1 MLVGTKNRRGGSRHG
16 RRERRVARQRR
27 ACLRPRAVGL
37 PRPVRAARPAAHS
50 LQRAACLPGVLATL
64 SITAARD
71 AHGSLLIFCGIIALI
86 AAAGL
91 FFAGIVWFSLDITP
105 RVRELADDYL
115 LSSRR
120 HAELQILGNTVS
132 VIRRNERTLQRAD
145 SLFGFAVLLLFLGTL
160 LIGARVALLLL

>member
-1 MLVGTKNRRGGSRHG
+1 MAEERRGSQDSV
-16 RRERRVARQRR
+16 E
-27 ACLRPRAVGL
+27 LIYGL
-37 PRPVRAARPAAHS
+37 ARAAYRDQFA
-50 LQRAACLPGVLATL
+50 QRDQQRTRCGTLLAFAGILATL

-71 AHGSLLIFCGIIALI
+71 AHGSLLIFIGIIALI

-91 FFAGIVWFSLDITP
+91 FFAGIIWFSLDITP
-105 RVRELADDYL
+105 RVRELADEYL

-120 HAELQILGNTVS
+120 DAELQILGNTVS

-160 LIGARVALLLL
+160 LIGARVALLLLQEAS

>member
-1 MLVGTKNRRGGSRHG
+1 MVAERGESPDSVALVY
-16 RRERRVARQRR
+16 
-27 ACLRPRAVGL
+27 GL
-37 PRPVRAARPAAHS
+37 ARAAYRDQFA
-50 LQRAACLPGVLATL
+50 QRDQQRTRCSALLAFAGILATL

-71 AHGSLLIFCGIIALI
+71 AHGSLLIFIGIVALI

-91 FFAGIVWFSLDITP
+91 FFAGIVWFSLEITP
-105 RVRELADDYL
+105 RFWKLADEYL

-120 HAELQILGNTVS
+120 DTQLQILGNTVS
-132 VIRRNERTLQRAD
+132 VIRRNERTLQRTD

>member
-1 MLVGTKNRRGGSRHG
+1 MAEERRGSRDSV
-16 RRERRVARQRR
+16 E
-27 ACLRPRAVGL
+27 LIYGL
-37 PRPVRAARPAAHS
+37 ARAAYRDQFA
-50 LQRAACLPGVLATL
+50 QRDQQRTRCGTLLAFAGILATL

-71 AHGSLLIFCGIIALI
+71 AHGSLLIFIGIIALI

-91 FFAGIVWFSLDITP
+91 FFAGIIWFSLDITP

-160 LIGARVALLLL
+160 LIGARVALLLLQEAS

>member
-1 MLVGTKNRRGGSRHG
+1 MVAERGESHDSVALVYGLARTAYRDQFAQRDQQRTRCGTLLAFAGI
-16 RRERRVARQRR
+16 
-27 ACLRPRAVGL
+27 
-37 PRPVRAARPAAHS
+37 
-50 LQRAACLPGVLATL
+50 LATL

-71 AHGSLLIFCGIIALI
+71 AHGSLLIFIGIIALL

-91 FFAGIVWFSLDITP
+91 FFAGIVWFNLDITP

-120 HAELQILGNTVS
+120 DAELQILGNTVS

>member
-1 MLVGTKNRRGGSRHG
+1 MAEE
-16 RRERRVARQRR
+16 RRESGDSVA
-27 ACLRPRAVGL
+27 LVYGL
-37 PRPVRAARPAAHS
+37 ARAAYRDQFA
-50 LQRAACLPGVLATL
+50 QRDQQRTRCSALLAFAGILATL

-71 AHGSLLIFCGIIALI
+71 AHGSLLIFIGIVALI

-91 FFAGIVWFSLDITP
+91 FFAGIVWFSLEITP
-105 RVRELADDYL
+105 RFWKLADEYL

-120 HAELQILGNTVS
+120 DTQLQILGNTVS
-132 VIRRNERTLQRAD
+132 VIRRNERTLQRTD